1 MLQSSLFYAIFFLK
15 VGGFFEN
22 VVGVGGV
29 YAKALKKSPN
39 IQMKKSAKCEQY
51 TWF

>member
-1 MLQSSLFYAIFFLK
+1 MFYAIFFLK
-15 VGGFFEN
+15 VGGFFESA
-22 VVGVGGV
+22 VGVGGGV